1 MNISATLRD
10 FLIDKEYYI
19 DLYLDYIHVYGY
31 KKIILLDDKKIIIE
45 IDKYYYSFI
54 GDNFLVV
61 KLNKEELLCKGIL
74 KEMRKKSV
82 VG

>member
-45 IDKYYYSFI
+45 IVLKVNQVYY
-54 GDNFLVV
+54 L
-61 KLNKEELLCKGIL
+61 
-74 KEMRKKSV
+74 
-82 VG
+82 